1 MEARAEKITMD
12 ELSRELSQYNC
23 TDNYYRCNFSPVKYT
38 DGVKMLA
45 ELAGAYW
52 LIDAIVSYKR
62 QEPFQVWTLDVMLA
76 EDNRYHKCVL
86 TMKEDS
92 DCPVL
97 VTQKIEYTDFPIGTI
112 TLWLIDGVLILPSEY

>member
-12 ELSRELSQYNC
+12 ELTSALAQHNNG
-23 TDNYYRCNFSPVKYT
+23 TNNYYKHWMGIAYT
-38 DGVKMLA
+38 DGVKEMA
-45 ELAGAYW
+45 ELAGAHW
-52 LIDAIVSYKR
+52 LIDAVASYRRK
-62 QEPFQVWTLDVMLA
+62 EPFQVWTLDVMLA
-76 EDNRYHKCVL
+76 ENNRHHKCVL